1 MDNKFKFVFL
11 GATHYSKKLLIFLL
25 EKKLIPEVIFSIPQE
40 FSISYSKDKVKNTNY
55 ADLEKIAIENA
66 IPYREIDSIEG
77 KRLIDY
83 KLELEELRLDL
94 ILVLG
99 WYYMIPE
106 SIRRVA
112 KYGAWGI
119 HASLLPK
126 YAGGA
131 PLNWAIIN
139 GEKEAGVSLFRMDDG
154 VDDGD
159 IISQKAFSIEY
170 KDSIKNVY
178 DKATLVSKEI
188 LMDTLTNLDQV
199 VFTKQDKSKIE
210 VYPQRK
216 PEDGEIN
223 WQSSSQEIYNFIRA
237 QTLPY
242 PCAFSFVRGSKLK
255 IIDGDVVN
263 IDSSNYQSG
272 KIVEINNKA
281 LVATKDKFIQIGYV
295 QDEKRQY
302 KFKDYARINDL
313 WGGGLESKK
322 S

>member
-1 MDNKFKFVFL
+1 MIKLKFVFL
-11 GATHYSKKLLIFLL
+11 GATNYSRELLIFLL
-25 EKKLIPEVIFSIPQE
+25 EKKIIPEVIFSIPQE
-40 FSISYSKDKVKNTNY
+40 FSISYSKDKVNNTNY
-55 ADLEKIAIENA
+55 ADLQKIAIEND

-83 KLELEELRLDL
+83 KSELEGLRLDL

-106 SIRRVA
+106 AIRGMA

-199 VFTKQDKSKIE
+199 IFTKQDKSKIE

-242 PCAFSFVRGSKLK
+242 SCAFSFVRGSKLK

-313 WGGGLESKK
+313 WGGGFESKK
-322 S
+322 Y